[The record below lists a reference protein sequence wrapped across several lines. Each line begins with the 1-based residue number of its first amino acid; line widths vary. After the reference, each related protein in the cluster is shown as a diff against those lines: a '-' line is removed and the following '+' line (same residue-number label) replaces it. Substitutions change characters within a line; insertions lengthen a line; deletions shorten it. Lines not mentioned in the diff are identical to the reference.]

1 MPQMNKADF
10 MRIMSIPAEWDA
22 LGMWPE
28 ELVQEQLKSY
38 SSGDERASE
47 HDRNGMFHWW
57 LRREP
62 TSDQLLRLVKLT
74 HLDPE
79 PLMAEDVR
87 NYIRRSKNCNS
98 EVLHALQSTA

>member
-10 MRIMSIPAEWDA
+10 MRIMSVPAEWDA
-22 LGMWPE
+22 LGMWPD
-28 ELVQEQLKSY
+28 ELVEEQLKSY
-38 SSGDERASE
+38 SPGDERASE

-62 TSDQLLRLVKLT
+62 TSDQLQRLVKLT

-87 NYIRRSKNCNS
+87 NYIRRSKKCNS
-98 EVLHALQSTA
+98 EVLHVLQSTA